1 MADFAIGGSPSP
13 VITPNQFPPAAAGLI
28 AKRLLRRHSP
38 HEIAEAV
45 EVLIDVLDLLGGDP
59 DAEDCTDAEDDFAL
73 SPNAEGFGA
82 NCASG
87 DPLDQDAGAYAEW
100 HTLSVAQRK
109 AGACLVDACGH
120 EDDEEDD
127 EDCCSAGDDDPARR
141 VIDGLPGDSYDTE
154 LNGDEGDYSDGE

>member
-1 MADFAIGGSPSP
+1 LS
-13 VITPNQFPPAAAGLI
+13 
-28 AKRLLRRHSP
+28 RHSP

-100 HTLSVAQRK
+100 HTLSAAQRK
-109 AGACLVDACGH
+109 AGTCLVDACGH
-120 EDDEEDD
+120 EDDEDGGDLEGQSTEDEISTD
-127 EDCCSAGDDDPARR
+127 IAWATRPRGPGCTISDPDY
-141 VIDGLPGDSYDTE
+141 DGSDYE